1 MSNTPRRKGATSSRK
16 TARPRPTPAGPDEAP
31 GRDWRKWALW
41 ALGGLTAVALILFI
55 ISDQPETVDL
65 PDDPNIPEAVET
77 FEVTDRSHVETAV
90 VYDQDPPVG
99 GAHNPTWLN
108 CGFYEDPVPNE
119 NVVHALEHGVVWIT
133 YDAARTQAEELEVL
147 RALAAEP
154 EVIVSPYQGLGDTP
168 VVASAWGAQL
178 RLGSAIDARLPQFV
192 DAYRDGAAA
201 PEPAASCV
209 GGVGEPE

>member
-108 CGFYEDPVPNE
+108 CGFYEDPVPSE
-119 NVVHALEHGVVWIT
+119 NAVHALEHGVVWVT
-133 YDAARTQAEELEVL
+133 YQEDLASDQIDML
-147 RALAAEP
+147 RALANES
-154 EVIVSPYQGLGDTP
+154 EVIVSPYPGLDSP
-168 VVASAWGAQL
+168 VVASVWGAQL
-178 RLGSAIDARLPQFV
+178 RLDSADDPELLNFV
-192 DAYRDGAAA
+192 ASLRNVTA
-201 PEPAASCV
+201 PEAGASCL
-209 GGVGEPE
+209 GGVGQPVS